1 MSPAAPASPD
11 FAALDRCNDE
21 LARFVGRIVHETE
34 RGRINTAEFT
44 LFNFAYDAVEDAIKD
59 RRIQL
64 ERAERQRASDAFAL
78 SSTPQPAKG

>member
-1 MSPAAPASPD
+1 VRA
-11 FAALDRCNDE
+11 
-21 LARFVGRIVHETE
+21 TE

-64 ERAERQRASDAFAL
+64 DRAERQYAGGAATLQSA
-78 SSTPQPAKG
+78 PQPAKG